1 MTTSQITSNSFT
13 VLSTDEEGKSWL
25 FDFEIY
31 FQTLWQLEND
41 KDYHQNV
48 GDLSLV
54 VQVILIWPCLT
65 IIDVCRVDDK

>member
-1 MTTSQITSNSFT
+1 MTTSRITFNSFT
-13 VLSTDEEGKSWL
+13 VLCTDEEGKSWL
-25 FDFEIY
+25 FVFEIN